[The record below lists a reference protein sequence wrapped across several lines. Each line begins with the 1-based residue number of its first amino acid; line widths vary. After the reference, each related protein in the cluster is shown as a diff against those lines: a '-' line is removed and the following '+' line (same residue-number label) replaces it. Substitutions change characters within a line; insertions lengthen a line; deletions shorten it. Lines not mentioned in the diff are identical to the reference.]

1 MSGAS
6 PSRPAT
12 NPRERH
18 GILSGKADDRDD
30 GQVELAMGEDGHEH
44 SRAVSWVAVA
54 IILAGFALGGIGLIL
69 GTWWLFWTALGV
81 VVAGGILAIAIDIFA
96 DVELDPLHPG
106 DSQVSPIRHELA
118 GGDGTGELE
127 AAPTE
132 PSAASPDVASS

>member
-1 MSGAS
+1 MA
-6 PSRPAT
+6 
-12 NPRERH
+12 
-18 GILSGKADDRDD
+18 
-30 GQVELAMGEDGHEH
+30 EDGHKH

-54 IILAGFALGGIGLIL
+54 IILAGFVLGGIGLIL

-106 DSQVSPIRHELA
+106 ETHVSPIRRELS
-118 GGDGTGELE
+118 GGGGSGELE

-132 PSAASPDVASS
+132 PTAASPDIASS